1 MAPTTQTQDAPL
13 QPTTT
18 TTQIPKLTESSPA
31 VAAAPQGG
39 ASEKE
44 AKEQKAFERWTK
56 TLSLITGIGLSNE
69 EFQTEI
75 NKIDRKQCELRK
87 EQLIKTSPG
96 VRFMMNNLVKS
107 GCPLTKNMLECGP
120 CDNTKSGGFSKDH
133 GILLCQNGFF
143 SKKHQEHTMI
153 HEMIHMYDHCVFKLD
168 WDNLRHHACSEV
180 RAAALSGDCNW
191 TREVRRGHYTFT
203 KQHQECVKRRAAISV
218 AGNPKCPSRDAAE
231 KAVNA
236 VFESC
241 YNDTRPFDEFY

>member
-1 MAPTTQTQDAPL
+1 MASTTQTQDAPS
-13 QPTTT
+13 QPAIAP
-18 TTQIPKLTESSPA
+18 QIPKPTESSPA
-31 VAAAPQGG
+31 AAGTQGG

-44 AKEQKAFERWTK
+44 VKEQKAFERWTK
-56 TLSLITGIGLSNE
+56 TLSLITGIGLSQE
-69 EFQTEI
+69 EFQAEI
-75 NKIDRKQCELRK
+75 EKIDRKQCELRK

-96 VRFMMNNLVKS
+96 VRFMMNNLVKA

-153 HEMIHMYDHCVFKLD
+153 HEMIHMYDHCVFNLD

-191 TREVRRGHYTFT
+191 SREVRRGFYTFT
-203 KQHQECVKRRAAISV
+203 KQHQECVKRRATLSV